1 VIQLSDAAW
10 TAAATVLVA
19 IITPVAA
26 VVMKRSD
33 KAVKTSDQANKTSES
48 TATATHDLDAKVSA
62 MADALADVS
71 NRLKQQEKKLT
82 LFSVWAQ
89 QITQWADAAYRRL
102 RQDEPDWPKPPK
114 LPARLSTCETMPLRE
129 SVPPSMTST
138 RTP

>member
-1 VIQLSDAAW
+1 MIPDAAW
-10 TAAATVLVA
+10 TGAATVLVA

-33 KAVKTSDQANKTSES
+33 KAVKTPDQANKTSES

-114 LPARLSTCETMPLRE
+114 LPDLDTD
-129 SVPPSMTST
+129 
-138 RTP
+138 

>member
-1 VIQLSDAAW
+1 MIELSDAAW

-33 KAVKTSDQANKTSES
+33 KAVKTSDQA
-48 TATATHDLDAKVSA
+48 ATATHDLDAKVSA

-89 QITQWADAAYRRL
+89 QITQWADTAYRRL
-102 RQDEPDWPKPPK
+102 RQDDPDWPKPPK
-114 LPARLSTCETMPLRE
+114 LPDLDTD
-129 SVPPSMTST
+129 
-138 RTP
+138 

>member
-1 VIQLSDAAW
+1 MIPDAAW
-10 TAAATVLVA
+10 PGVSAVA
-19 IITPVAA
+19 VALIGGPLA
-26 VVMKRSD
+26 VYVSRRSD

-89 QITQWADAAYRRL
+89 QITQWADAASRRL

-114 LPARLSTCETMPLRE
+114 LPDLDTD
-129 SVPPSMTST
+129 
-138 RTP
+138 

>member
-1 VIQLSDAAW
+1 MIPDAAW
-10 TAAATVLVA
+10 TGAATVLVA

-114 LPARLSTCETMPLRE
+114 LPDLDTD
-129 SVPPSMTST
+129 
-138 RTP
+138 

>member
-1 VIQLSDAAW
+1 VIELSDAVW

-114 LPARLSTCETMPLRE
+114 LPDLDTD
-129 SVPPSMTST
+129 
-138 RTP
+138 

>member
-1 VIQLSDAAW
+1 MIPDAAW
-10 TAAATVLVA
+10 TGAATVLVA

-62 MADALADVS
+62 MADALVDVS

-114 LPARLSTCETMPLRE
+114 LPDLDND
-129 SVPPSMTST
+129 
-138 RTP
+138 